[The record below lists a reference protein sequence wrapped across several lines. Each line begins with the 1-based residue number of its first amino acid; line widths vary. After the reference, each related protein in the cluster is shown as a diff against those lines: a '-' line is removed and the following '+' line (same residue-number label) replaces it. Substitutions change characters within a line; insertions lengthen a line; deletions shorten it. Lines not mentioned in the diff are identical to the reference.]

1 MELNNKKK
9 ITIGVIVVAL
19 LCLGLF
25 SCNINSQESIKSD
38 KVKEKTNE
46 KSNTN
51 KKTKENKK
59 NSTNDK
65 GESKLEAKKEKKTSK
80 NKTEKVDDKKD
91 VKEVNIKQ
99 KQNTS
104 KIEEKQKNEGKVESK
119 PNAKPQNES
128 KPQPENKPKPTPK
141 PDSKPKPKPD
151 NKPQKHEHNWVAKTI
166 HHEEKGHWENVL
178 VQPAWDEKELIERSI
193 CNQCNVDITGS
204 EYEHNNIHL
213 MAHEKGGWHSEWIE
227 SGNVIHHE
235 AVYEEEW
242 VVDQEAWDETYYVC
256 SECGEKQ

>member
-19 LCLGLF
+19 LCFGLF

-91 VKEVNIKQ
+91 VKEDNT
-99 KQNTS
+99 KQNIS
-104 KIEEKQKNEGKVESK
+104 KGEEKQKNEGKVESK

-141 PDSKPKPKPD
+141 PED
-151 NKPQKHEHNWVAKTI
+151 KPQKHEHNWVAKTI
-166 HHEEKGHWENVL
+166 HHEEKGHWEDVL
-178 VQPAWDEKELIERSI
+178 VQPAWDEKEMMEVNV
-193 CNQCNVDITGS
+193 CNQCGSIITSANSISHYKENRGCS
-204 EYEHNNIHL
+204 GYHGEL
-213 MAHEKGGWHSEWIE
+213 RPT
-227 SGNVIHHE
+227 GNVIHHE
-235 AVYEEEW
+235 AVYNKEW
-242 VVDQEAWDETYYVC
+242 IIDQDAWDETYYVC